1 MELKNKIQTIQNLIQ
16 VGSLSIAITNCK
28 KLIKKYPTNSFI
40 YNLCG
45 LALQADKKIPESVE
59 YFIKAIY
66 YEPENLAAMN
76 NLANLYKALS
86 KLSEAE
92 NLYLQV
98 IKKDP
103 KNIKTLNNYG
113 NLKQRFNDFNSAID
127 FYKKALEIDDKNI
140 NILFSLASTYQ
151 GIGKFDDAKKIIKQI
166 LELDPNNA
174 ASHKLLSGFI
184 NYKDNQDHL
193 KTMESLLKTEH
204 LDAGKKIDLHFA
216 LGKAYED
223 LGDFK
228 SSFNSLK
235 AANEL
240 KKEKVNYQILE
251 DEKMFNSIIKIF
263 NDIDIN
269 SFKKSQSDKEI
280 IFICG
285 MPRSGT
291 TLVEQIISSHQ
302 DVSGAGELIYLQS
315 IIQKNFLEEHNLKKQ
330 KIIDQANNQQNLIQ
344 KEYFEF
350 LNSHKFH
357 GKKITDKAPQ
367 NFRWI
372 GFMKIFFP
380 NCKIIH
386 CSRSPKD
393 NCLSL
398 FKNNFASNS
407 MDWSYDQKDIGEYY
421 KLYEKLIT
429 FWKEKLPSFVYEA
442 KYENIVKNPEEE
454 IKNLIKF
461 CNLEWNPDCLNFHKK
476 SKTPI
481 QTVSVAQ
488 ARKPIY
494 KTSVNSNS
502 GFAPYLKELYNIL
515 DTQ

>member
-1 MELKNKIQTIQNLIQ
+1 MELKNKIQTIQNLIR
-16 VGSLSIAITNCK
+16 VNSFSIAIANCK

-45 LALQADKKIPESVE
+45 LALQADKKILESVE
-59 YFIKAIY
+59 YFTKAIY

-76 NLANLYKALS
+76 NLANSYKALS

-98 IKKDP
+98 IEKDP

-113 NLKQRFNDFNSAID
+113 NLKQRLNDFDSAIN
-127 FYKKALEIDDKNI
+127 FYQKALKIDNKNI

-151 GIGKFDDAKKIIKQI
+151 GIGKFDEAKKIINQI
-166 LELDPNNA
+166 LELDPNNT

-184 NYKDNQDHL
+184 NYKDNQEHL
-193 KTMESLLKTEH
+193 NEMESLLKKNH
-204 LDAGKKIDLHFA
+204 LDSGKKIDLYFA

-223 LGDFK
+223 LGNYNLSFK
-228 SSFNSLK
+228 NLN
-235 AANEL
+235 AANKL
-240 KKEKVNYQILE
+240 KNEKNNYQILE
-251 DEKMFNSIIKIF
+251 DERIFNNIIKTF
-263 NDIDIN
+263 NDIDIE
-269 SFKKSQSDKEI
+269 SFKKLKSDKEI

-291 TLVEQIISSHQ
+291 TLIEQIIASHQ

-315 IIQKNFLEEHNLKKQ
+315 IVQKIFLEDYSLNKQ
-330 KIIDQANNQQNLIQ
+330 KIIDQAYSQQNLVQ
-344 KEYFEF
+344 KEYFDF
-350 LNSHKFH
+350 LNSHKFL

-372 GFMKIFFP
+372 GFMRIFFP
-380 NCKIIH
+380 NSKIIH
-386 CSRSPKD
+386 CSRDPKD

-407 MDWSYDQKDIGEYY
+407 MDWSYNQSDIGKYY
-421 KLYEKLIT
+421 KLYSKLIN
-429 FWKEKLPSFVYEA
+429 FWKQKSPSFIHEA
-442 KYENIVKNPEEE
+442 KYENIVNNPEEE
-454 IKNLIKF
+454 IKKLIKF
-461 CNLEWNPDCLNFHKK
+461 CDLDWNPDCLNFHKK

-502 GFAPYLKELYNIL
+502 GFAPYLEELYNIL
-515 DTQ
+515 DT

>member
-1 MELKNKIQTIQNLIQ
+1 MELKNKVQTIQNLIRIQ
-16 VGSLSIAITNCK
+16 NFSVAISNCK
-28 KLIKKYPTNSFI
+28 KLIKKYPNNSFI

-45 LALQADKKIPESVE
+45 LALQADKKILESVE
-59 YFIKAIY
+59 YFVKALNADS
-66 YEPENLAAMN
+66 ENLAAMN
-76 NLANLYKALS
+76 NLANSYKALS
-86 KLSEAE
+86 KLNEAE
-92 NLYLQV
+92 NLYSRV
-98 IKKDP
+98 IVKDP
-103 KNIKTLNNYG
+103 KNVKALNNYG
-113 NLKQRFNDFNSAID
+113 NLKQRFNDFNSAIN
-127 FYKKALEIDDKNI
+127 FYKKALEIDGKNI

-151 GIGKFDDAKKIIKQI
+151 GIGKFVEAKEIINQI
-166 LELDPNNA
+166 LEIDPNNT

-184 NYKDNQDHL
+184 NYKNDKNHL
-193 KTMESLLKTEH
+193 NIMESIVKKNE
-204 LDAGKKIDLHFA
+204 LDVNKKIDLHFA

-223 LGDFK
+223 LENYS
-228 SSFNSLK
+228 SSFNNLK
-235 AANEL
+235 IANDL
-240 KKEKVNYQILE
+240 KKEKVDYKISE
-251 DEKMFNSIIKIF
+251 DEKIFNNIIKTF
-263 NDIDIN
+263 QDIN
-269 SFKKSQSDKEI
+269 FEKFKKNSTEKEI

-291 TLVEQIISSHQ
+291 TLVEQIIASHK

-315 IIQKNFLEEHNLKKQ
+315 VVQKNFINETNLNKQ
-330 KIIDQANNQQNLIQ
+330 RIKDQMTSSLNLVE

-350 LNSHKFH
+350 LNSHKFL

-386 CSRSPKD
+386 CSRNPKD

-407 MDWSYDQKDIGEYY
+407 MDWSYSQNDIGKYY
-421 KLYEKLIT
+421 KLYLKLIN
-429 FWKEKLPSFVYEA
+429 FWKEKLPFSIYEA
-442 KYENIVKNPEEE
+442 KYENIVKNPDDE

-461 CNLEWNPDCLNFHKK
+461 CNLEWDPDCLNFHKK

-502 GFAPYLKELYNIL
+502 GFKSQLQEMYNIL
-515 DTQ
+515 DTH